1 MSEAGQCARQRIYRF
16 FSRAVLGLCLGLLSG
31 GGIAAA
37 PVVAIVPVAGTSSVA
52 GTAPVTAPSCQ
63 LNASPVVADVPW
75 PQRRYD
81 FAALSQ
87 ISDGTGVTVGV
98 IDSGVDARHPQLAGR
113 VRVGTDLIDPGR
125 DGRVDCVGHGTA
137 IASIIAARPMAGSGL
152 RGLAPGADIVPIRAS
167 ERVAVDGVI
176 SGDGTIADVV
186 AGVRAAVARD
196 VQVISLSLSTTRD
209 DSRLMQAIRAA
220 IEADIVVVAAVGNQH
235 ERGDPTP
242 YPAAY
247 PGVIG
252 VGAVDSDGLRV
263 ASSQV
268 GRYVDIVAPGD
279 DVIAAAAGGG
289 HGSFQGTS
297 YAAPFVAATAALIRA
312 RWPELDQ
319 AAVVRRLLAT
329 ADPAAGTLPP
339 GGYGH
344 GVLNPMRALTE
355 IVPASA
361 VAESSQAPASGG
373 KAAAS
378 RPTRTRPPTGVA
390 IAVAVSLILAAT
402 GIGAVAAVTPL
413 GRRRRWRPGR

>member
-1 MSEAGQCARQRIYRF
+1 M
-16 FSRAVLGLCLGLLSG
+16 
-31 GGIAAA
+31 AAA
-37 PVVAIVPVAGTSSVA
+37 PVVPADPVAGATPMI
-52 GTAPVTAPSCQ
+52 GTAPVAAPSCQ
-63 LNASPVVADVPW
+63 VNASPVVADVPW

-87 ISDGTGVTVGV
+87 ISDGTGVTVAV
-98 IDSGVDARHPQLAGR
+98 IDSGVDAGHPQLAGR

-125 DGRVDCVGHGTA
+125 DGRLDCVGHGTA
-137 IASIIAARPMAGSGL
+137 IASIIAARPVPGSGL

-176 SGDGTIADVV
+176 SGEGTIADVV
-186 AGVRAAVARD
+186 AGVRAAIARD
-196 VQVISLSLSTTRD
+196 VHVISLSLSTTRD
-209 DSRLMQAIRAA
+209 DSRLRQAIREA

-252 VGAVDSDGLRV
+252 VGAIDSDGLRV
-263 ASSQV
+263 SSSQV

-289 HGSFQGTS
+289 HGSYQGTS
-297 YAAPFVAATAALIRA
+297 YAAPFVAATAVLIRA
-312 RWPELDQ
+312 RWPELNQ

-329 ADPAAGTLPP
+329 ADPAAGSLPS
-339 GGYGH
+339 GAYGH

-361 VAESSQAPASGG
+361 AAESAQAPASEG
-373 KAAAS
+373 KAAPF
-378 RPTRTRPPTGVA
+378 RPTRTGPPSGMA
-390 IAVAVSLILAAT
+390 IAIAVSLILAAT
-402 GIGAVAAVTPL
+402 GISAVAAVTPL
-413 GRRRRWRPGR
+413 GRRRRWRPGG